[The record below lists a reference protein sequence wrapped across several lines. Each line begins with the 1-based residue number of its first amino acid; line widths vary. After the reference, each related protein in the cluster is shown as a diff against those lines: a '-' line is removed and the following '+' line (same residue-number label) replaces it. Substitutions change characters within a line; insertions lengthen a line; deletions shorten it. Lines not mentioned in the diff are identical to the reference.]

1 MSDVELRRYPRTPH
15 LDGSSG
21 FDDDDLRVPFDSF
34 VGRHLVVSEKIDGVN
49 GAVSFS
55 SKGRLLLQSRSRFLD
70 HDLPQQG
77 VYAGFIDWAAE
88 NEDRLWPVLGTRYVM
103 FGEWLAAKHVV
114 FYDALPAAFVELD
127 VLDTMT
133 NTFLSTERRRTLLRG
148 LPLVGAPVL
157 AAGHF
162 SSMTELMPFLGPSR
176 FKTPGWRDELLYAIA
191 EAEVSDAERFVRET
205 DPSDDMEGLYLK
217 VEEGGIV
224 TGRAKYVR
232 AGYRPGFSTSNAT
245 WQRTRAVKNRVLAQA

>member
-1 MSDVELRRYPRTPH
+1 VSAAELRRYPRTPH
-15 LDGSSG
+15 LEGSTA
-21 FDDDDLRVPFDSF
+21 FDDDDLQLSF
-34 VGRHLVVSEKIDGVN
+34 AALAGRHLVVSEKIDGVN
-49 GAVSFS
+49 GAVSFTS
-55 SKGRLLLQSRSRFLD
+55 EGRLLLQSRSRFLGY
-70 HDLPQQG
+70 DLPQQG
-77 VYAGFIDWAAE
+77 VYAGFVDWAVE

-133 NTFLSTERRRTLLRG
+133 DTFLGTERRRTLLRG

-157 AAGHF
+157 AAGQF
-162 SSMTELMPFLGPSR
+162 QALSELLPFLGPSR
-176 FKTPGWRDELLYAIA
+176 FKTPGWRDELLFAIA

-224 TGRAKYVR
+224 TARAKFVR
-232 AGYRPGFSTSNAT
+232 PGYRPGFSTSNAT
-245 WQRTRAVKNRVLAQA
+245 WQRSRTVKNRVLAQA